1 MSLSSTSGP
10 ESNKNIISQALASS
24 PQGVPDQDKLT
35 GKENKQ
41 VQQTRAGFDTQMQS
55 DAKLAGVE
63 GKGTAVAALEGQG
76 LAATASLTADSENL
90 EGVGL
95 GGNATAQLSG
105 TAQASAGARTET
117 SGIKELAKTQVSGLS
132 TEERALLQEIQS
144 LVSEATSG
152 TGNVKFNLTTPEL
165 TPPKITPRQDVSEI
179 AMALA
184 KAISALGES
193 TAAAVSNY
201 MSTQAQAD
209 LSNKISLEKQGLKI
223 EAERKEFQKMKELE
237 AKAKDTKTLDAVNTA
252 CIAISVTLAV
262 VSVVVACFTC
272 GAGLIGLAAT
282 AAVGAGAAAATST
295 ATAVATQITMQAVIQ
310 AIKTAVVEAI
320 KQAITQAIKIAIKQ
334 GIKAAVKFLVKTL
347 SKAAVKAATRIFS
360 SGKNIISKSFPKL
373 SKVMNALGNKW
384 VGIGISMATAVP
396 SLIKGIG
403 QIDISNKQQ
412 ELAQLQK
419 EVGKLLAQSEMLKMF
434 TQFWMQASKIAAKQ
448 TSQSEEM
455 TQQATKLGAQIGK
468 AFAAISAGLASAV

>member
-90 EGVGL
+90 EGIGL

-132 TEERALLQEIQS
+132 TEEQALLQEIQS

-152 TGNVKFNLTTPEL
+152 TGSVKFNLTTPEL

-320 KQAITQAIKIAIKQ
+320 KQAITQAIKQ